1 MTRWRE
7 RDWRRQG
14 RGAEDEMSC
23 KSLPPEY
30 PGKFFVA
37 LISDRRPMNHR
48 PEKSRVKLEK
58 SKIKRP
64 TRKSELFCD
73 STGKFLSRATAN
85 SPSTEVS
92 TLSSLLIKMQLL
104 CLEWLHV
111 GCFCWADC

>member
-1 MTRWRE
+1 
-7 RDWRRQG
+7 
-14 RGAEDEMSC
+14 MSW

-37 LISDRRPMNHR
+37 LISTRRPMNHR

-104 CLEWLHV
+104 SSEWLHV
-111 GCFCWADC
+111 GCFFGQGADEPSPHQ